1 MTAALPAL
9 PVTVIGGYLGA
20 GKTTLVNRLLREANG
35 RRLAVLVNDFG
46 SLPIDRD
53 LIVAAG
59 GDTIDIAGGCVCC
72 SYGSDLIE
80 ALQAL
85 RQRDGI
91 DHVVL
96 ETSGVALPGLVAS
109 TLTLLQGYA
118 LAGIAVVAD
127 ATLVRAQA
135 ADRYLADTIERQLEA
150 ADLVLLNKADRAGE
164 ALDGTAGW
172 LAARVPAA
180 QVVTT
185 RQCAVPADLV
195 LASRARPAGDGRLRT
210 PGAID
215 AAGLYDS
222 ATLNLTVPVDVETL
236 GRRLATMPAVLR
248 AKGFLRDRSGHR
260 RLLQVVPGQWQVTDA
275 PAVAHCGLVVMTRRG
290 AHDLAA
296 LQEWIEAGCPD

>member
-1 MTAALPAL
+1 MTPTPPAL

-53 LIVAAG
+53 LIVASG

-72 SYGSDLIE
+72 SYGSDLVE

-85 RQRDGI
+85 RRRDGI

-96 ETSGVALPGLVAS
+96 ETSGVALPGMVAS

-127 ATLVRAQA
+127 ATLVRTQA
-135 ADRYLADTIERQLEA
+135 TDRYLADTIERQLAA

-164 ALDGTAGW
+164 TLDDTAGW

-185 RQCAVPADLV
+185 RQCTVPADLV
-195 LASRARPAGDGRLRT
+195 LATRARPASDRRLRT

-222 ATLNLTVPVDVETL
+222 GTLSPTAPVDVETL
-236 GRRLATMPAVLR
+236 GRRLATMPDVLR
-248 AKGFLRDRSGHR
+248 AKGFLRDHAGR
-260 RLLQVVPGQWQVTDA
+260 RCLLQVVPGQWEVTDA
-275 PAVAHCGLVVMTRRG
+275 PAVTHDGLVVVTRRG
-290 AHDLAA
+290 ASGKS
-296 LQEWIEAGCPD
+296 IVIN